1 MVTPRKS
8 ADQDLSEQLHEPG
21 QHGSDEGLSTSLQ
34 ENITAITEVMGAD
47 NADVIVRK
55 FIIGT
60 QPKPT
65 PAAIIY
71 IDGLADTTVHQFSI
85 IQPLLYLGTLRKDNT
100 AEVTQENLANYI
112 RYCLISTPNSSE
124 ATTRQEVINKIITG
138 DTAILVEGLTQSIII
153 DTKSWEHR
161 GVGEPKTEASV
172 RGPHEAFTETI
183 RVNTALLR
191 RRIRSPHLRMDMM
204 QIGRRSH
211 TDVAIVWMEGVTNPN
226 YVHEVKKRLNAV
238 DVDIL
243 PYEGMLEEFIEDNP
257 YSPFPQVQITE
268 RPDRVAAAISE
279 GRVAII
285 IDGNPMI
292 QIVPTT
298 FSTYF
303 QTGEDYTERWMFAT
317 LLRILR
323 LLSIINSSLLPALYI
338 AITNYHQEMLPTP
351 LALAFAAARESVP
364 LPAFVEALI
373 MVLALELVREAGLR
387 LPSPVGST
395 VGIVGALL
403 LGEAAVS
410 ANLASPILVIVVAL
424 SGLSS
429 FILPQYSQGLVL
441 RFMVYPFILLS
452 AGWGL
457 FGLTAGIMVI
467 VIHLSNLTS
476 LGVPYLE
483 PLWRPKQAFRD
494 TFFRLPMWLM
504 QKRPGFLRPRDLQ
517 RQRQKI
523 RSWEPASLETDQDN
537 QGKKEQ
543 P

>member
-1 MVTPRKS
+1 MPGKS
-8 ADQDLSEQLHEPG
+8 TDQELNKPLHKPG
-21 QHGSDEGLSTSLQ
+21 QHGSDEPLSTSLE
-34 ENITAITEVMGAD
+34 ENITAITGVMGVD
-47 NADVIVRK
+47 NVDVIVRK

-60 QPKPT
+60 KPEPT

-71 IDGLADTTVHQFSI
+71 IDGLANTTVQQFSI
-85 IQPLLYLGTLRKDNT
+85 IQPLLYLGNLRKDE
-100 AEVTQENLANYI
+100 AEITPENLANYI

-124 ATTRQEVINKIITG
+124 ATTRQDVINKIITG
-138 DTAILVEGLTQSIII
+138 DTAILVEGLTQAIVI

-161 GVGEPKTEASV
+161 GVSDPKTESSV

-183 RVNTALLR
+183 RVNTALIR
-191 RRIRSPHLRMDMM
+191 RRIRSPHLRIDMM
-204 QIGRRSH
+204 RIGRRSH
-211 TDVAIVWMEGVTNPN
+211 TDVAVIWIDGITNPN

-243 PYEGMLEEFIEDNP
+243 PYEGMLEEYIEDNP
-257 YSPFPQVQITE
+257 FSPFPQVQITE

-279 GRVAII
+279 GRVAIL
-285 IDGNPMI
+285 IDGNPMA

-303 QTGEDYTERWMFAT
+303 QTGEDYTERWMYAS

-323 LLSIINSSLLPALYI
+323 LFSLINSSLLPALYI

-351 LALAFAAARESVP
+351 LALAFAAARENVP
-364 LPAFVEALI
+364 LPAFIEALI

-410 ANLASPILVIVVAL
+410 ANLASPIMVIVVAL

-441 RFMVYPFILLS
+441 RFLVYPFILLS

-457 FGLTAGIMVI
+457 FGMTAGIMVVI
-467 VIHLSNLTS
+467 IHLSNLTS

-483 PLWRPKQAFRD
+483 PLWRPTQAFRD
-494 TFFRLPMWLM
+494 TFLRVPMWLM
-504 QKRPGFLRPRDLQ
+504 QKRPGFLRPRDQL
-517 RQRQKI
+517 RQRLKI
-523 RSWEPASLETDQDN
+523 RTWEPAQLETDQTD
-537 QGKKEQ
+537 QGQKGQ
-543 P
+543 

>member
-1 MVTPRKS
+1 MMPGKS
-8 ADQDLSEQLHEPG
+8 TDQELNKPLHKPG
-21 QHGSDEGLSTSLQ
+21 QHGSDEPLSTSLE
-34 ENITAITEVMGAD
+34 ENITAITGVMGVD
-47 NADVIVRK
+47 NVDVIVRK

-60 QPKPT
+60 KPEPT

-71 IDGLADTTVHQFSI
+71 IDGLANTTVQQFSI
-85 IQPLLYLGTLRKDNT
+85 IQPLLYLGNLRKDE
-100 AEVTQENLANYI
+100 AEITPENLANYI

-124 ATTRQEVINKIITG
+124 ATTRQDVINKIITG
-138 DTAILVEGLTQSIII
+138 DTAILVEGLTQAIVI

-161 GVGEPKTEASV
+161 GVSDPKTESSV

-183 RVNTALLR
+183 RVNTALIR
-191 RRIRSPHLRMDMM
+191 RRIRSPHLRIDMM
-204 QIGRRSH
+204 RIGRRSH
-211 TDVAIVWMEGVTNPN
+211 TDVAVIWIDGITNPN

-243 PYEGMLEEFIEDNP
+243 PYEGMLEEYIEDNP
-257 YSPFPQVQITE
+257 FSPFPQVQITE

-279 GRVAII
+279 GRVAIL
-285 IDGNPMI
+285 IDGNPMA

-303 QTGEDYTERWMFAT
+303 QTGEDYTERWMYAS

-323 LLSIINSSLLPALYI
+323 LFSLINSSLLPALYI

-351 LALAFAAARESVP
+351 LALAFAAARENVP
-364 LPAFVEALI
+364 LPAFIEALI

-441 RFMVYPFILLS
+441 RFLVYPFILLS

-457 FGLTAGIMVI
+457 FGMTAGIMVVI
-467 VIHLSNLTS
+467 IHLSNLTS

-483 PLWRPKQAFRD
+483 PLWRPTQAFRD
-494 TFFRLPMWLM
+494 TFLRVPMWLM
-504 QKRPGFLRPRDLQ
+504 QKRPGFLRPRDQL
-517 RQRQKI
+517 RQRLKI
-523 RSWEPASLETDQDN
+523 RTWEPAQLETDQTD
-537 QGKKEQ
+537 QGQKGQ
-543 P
+543 

>member
-1 MVTPRKS
+1 MMPGKS
-8 ADQDLSEQLHEPG
+8 TDQELNKPLHKPG
-21 QHGSDEGLSTSLQ
+21 QHGSDEPLSTSLE
-34 ENITAITEVMGAD
+34 ENITAITGVMGVD
-47 NADVIVRK
+47 NVDVIVRK

-60 QPKPT
+60 KPEPT

-71 IDGLADTTVHQFSI
+71 IDGLANTTVQQFSI
-85 IQPLLYLGTLRKDNT
+85 IQPLLYLGNLRKDE
-100 AEVTQENLANYI
+100 AEITPENLANYI

-124 ATTRQEVINKIITG
+124 ATTRQDVINKIITG
-138 DTAILVEGLTQSIII
+138 DTAILVEGLTQAIVI

-161 GVGEPKTEASV
+161 GVSDPKTESSV

-183 RVNTALLR
+183 RVNTALIR
-191 RRIRSPHLRMDMM
+191 RRIRSPHLRIDMM
-204 QIGRRSH
+204 RIGRRSH
-211 TDVAIVWMEGVTNPN
+211 TDVAVIWIDGITNPN

-243 PYEGMLEEFIEDNP
+243 PYEGMLEEYIEDNP
-257 YSPFPQVQITE
+257 FSPFPQVQITE

-279 GRVAII
+279 GRVAIL
-285 IDGNPMI
+285 IDGNPMA

-303 QTGEDYTERWMFAT
+303 QTGEDYTERWMYAS

-323 LLSIINSSLLPALYI
+323 LFSLINSSLLPALYI

-351 LALAFAAARESVP
+351 LALAFAAARENVP
-364 LPAFVEALI
+364 LPAFIEALI

-410 ANLASPILVIVVAL
+410 ANLASPIMVIVVAL

-441 RFMVYPFILLS
+441 RFLVYPFILLS

-457 FGLTAGIMVI
+457 FGMTAGIMVVI
-467 VIHLSNLTS
+467 IHLSNLTS

-483 PLWRPKQAFRD
+483 PLWRPTQAFRD
-494 TFFRLPMWLM
+494 TFLRVPMWLM
-504 QKRPGFLRPRDLQ
+504 QKRPGFLRPRDQL
-517 RQRQKI
+517 RQRLKI
-523 RSWEPASLETDQDN
+523 RTWEPAQLETDQTD
-537 QGKKEQ
+537 QGQKGQ
-543 P
+543 

>member
-1 MVTPRKS
+1 MPGKS
-8 ADQDLSEQLHEPG
+8 TDQELNKPLHKPG
-21 QHGSDEGLSTSLQ
+21 QHGSDEPLSTSLE
-34 ENITAITEVMGAD
+34 ENITAITGVMGVD
-47 NADVIVRK
+47 NVDVIVRK

-60 QPKPT
+60 KPEPT

-71 IDGLADTTVHQFSI
+71 IDGLANTTVQQFSI
-85 IQPLLYLGTLRKDNT
+85 IQPLLYLGNLRKDE
-100 AEVTQENLANYI
+100 AEITPENLANYI

-124 ATTRQEVINKIITG
+124 ATTRQDVINKIITG
-138 DTAILVEGLTQSIII
+138 DTAILVEGLTQAIVI

-161 GVGEPKTEASV
+161 GVSDPKTESSV

-183 RVNTALLR
+183 RVNTALIR
-191 RRIRSPHLRMDMM
+191 RRIRSPHLRIDMM
-204 QIGRRSH
+204 RIGRRSH
-211 TDVAIVWMEGVTNPN
+211 TDVAVIWIDGITNPN

-243 PYEGMLEEFIEDNP
+243 PYEGMLEEYIEDNP
-257 YSPFPQVQITE
+257 FSPFPQVQITE

-279 GRVAII
+279 GRVAIL
-285 IDGNPMI
+285 IDGNPMA

-303 QTGEDYTERWMFAT
+303 QTGEDYTERWMYAS

-323 LLSIINSSLLPALYI
+323 LFSLINSSLLPALYI

-351 LALAFAAARESVP
+351 LALAFAAARENVP
-364 LPAFVEALI
+364 LPAFIEALI

-410 ANLASPILVIVVAL
+410 ANLASPIMVIVVAL

-441 RFMVYPFILLS
+441 RFLVYPFILLS

-457 FGLTAGIMVI
+457 FGMTAGIMVVI
-467 VIHLSNLTS
+467 IHLSNLTS

-483 PLWRPKQAFRD
+483 PLWRPTQAFRD
-494 TFFRLPMWLM
+494 TFLRVPMWLM
-504 QKRPGFLRPRDLQ
+504 QKRPSFLRPRDQL
-517 RQRQKI
+517 RQRLKI
-523 RSWEPASLETDQDN
+523 RTWEPAQLETDQTD
-537 QGKKEQ
+537 QGQKGQ
-543 P
+543 

>member
-1 MVTPRKS
+1 MPGKS
-8 ADQDLSEQLHEPG
+8 TDQELNKPLHKPG
-21 QHGSDEGLSTSLQ
+21 QHGSDEPLSTSLE
-34 ENITAITEVMGAD
+34 ENITAITGVMGVD
-47 NADVIVRK
+47 NVDVIVRK

-60 QPKPT
+60 KPEPT

-71 IDGLADTTVHQFSI
+71 IDGLANTTVQQFSI
-85 IQPLLYLGTLRKDNT
+85 IQPLLYLGNLRKDE
-100 AEVTQENLANYI
+100 AEITPENLANYI

-124 ATTRQEVINKIITG
+124 ATTRQDVINKIITG
-138 DTAILVEGLTQSIII
+138 DTAILVEGLTQAIVI

-161 GVGEPKTEASV
+161 GVSDPKTESSV

-183 RVNTALLR
+183 RVNTALIR
-191 RRIRSPHLRMDMM
+191 RRIRSPHLRIDMM
-204 QIGRRSH
+204 RIGRRSH
-211 TDVAIVWMEGVTNPN
+211 TDVAVIWIDGITNPN

-243 PYEGMLEEFIEDNP
+243 PYEGMLEEYIEDNP
-257 YSPFPQVQITE
+257 FSPFPQVQITE

-279 GRVAII
+279 GRVAIL
-285 IDGNPMI
+285 IDGNPMA

-303 QTGEDYTERWMFAT
+303 QTGEDYTERWMYAS

-323 LLSIINSSLLPALYI
+323 LFSLINSSLLPALYI

-351 LALAFAAARESVP
+351 LALAFAAARENVP
-364 LPAFVEALI
+364 LPAFIEALI

-441 RFMVYPFILLS
+441 RFLVYPFILLS

-457 FGLTAGIMVI
+457 FGMTAGIMVVI
-467 VIHLSNLTS
+467 IHLSNLTS

-483 PLWRPKQAFRD
+483 PLWRPTQAFRD
-494 TFFRLPMWLM
+494 TFLRVPMWLM
-504 QKRPGFLRPRDLQ
+504 QKRPGFLRPRGQL
-517 RQRQKI
+517 RQRLKI
-523 RSWEPASLETDQDN
+523 RTWEPAQLETDQTD
-537 QGKKEQ
+537 QGQKGQ
-543 P
+543 

>member
-1 MVTPRKS
+1 MPGKS
-8 ADQDLSEQLHEPG
+8 TDQELNKPLHKPG
-21 QHGSDEGLSTSLQ
+21 QHGSDEPLSTSLE
-34 ENITAITEVMGAD
+34 ENITAITGVMGVD
-47 NADVIVRK
+47 NVDVIVRK

-60 QPKPT
+60 KPEPT

-71 IDGLADTTVHQFSI
+71 IDGLANTTVQQFSI
-85 IQPLLYLGTLRKDNT
+85 IQPLLYLGNLRKDE
-100 AEVTQENLANYI
+100 AEITPENLANYI

-124 ATTRQEVINKIITG
+124 ATTRQDVINKIITG
-138 DTAILVEGLTQSIII
+138 DTAILVEGLTQAIVI

-161 GVGEPKTEASV
+161 GVSDPKTESSV

-183 RVNTALLR
+183 RVNTALIR
-191 RRIRSPHLRMDMM
+191 RRIRSPHLRIDMM
-204 QIGRRSH
+204 RIGRRSH
-211 TDVAIVWMEGVTNPN
+211 TDVAVIWIDGITNPN

-243 PYEGMLEEFIEDNP
+243 PYEGMLEEYIEDNP
-257 YSPFPQVQITE
+257 FSPFPQVQITE

-279 GRVAII
+279 GRVAIL
-285 IDGNPMI
+285 IDGNPMA

-303 QTGEDYTERWMFAT
+303 QTGEDYTERWMYAS

-323 LLSIINSSLLPALYI
+323 LFSLINSSLLPALYI

-351 LALAFAAARESVP
+351 LALAFAAARENVP
-364 LPAFVEALI
+364 LPAFIEALI
-373 MVLALELVREAGLR
+373 IVLALELVREAGLR

-441 RFMVYPFILLS
+441 RFLVYPFILLS

-457 FGLTAGIMVI
+457 FGMTAGIMVVI
-467 VIHLSNLTS
+467 IHLSNLTS

-483 PLWRPKQAFRD
+483 PLWRPTQAFRD
-494 TFFRLPMWLM
+494 TFLRVPMWLM
-504 QKRPGFLRPRDLQ
+504 QKRPGFLRPRDQL
-517 RQRQKI
+517 RQRLKI
-523 RSWEPASLETDQDN
+523 RTWEPAQLETDQTD
-537 QGKKEQ
+537 QGQKGQ
-543 P
+543 

>member
-1 MVTPRKS
+1 MPGKS
-8 ADQDLSEQLHEPG
+8 TDQELNKPLHKPG
-21 QHGSDEGLSTSLQ
+21 QHGSDEPLSTSLE
-34 ENITAITEVMGAD
+34 ENITAITGVMGVD
-47 NADVIVRK
+47 NVDVIVRK

-60 QPKPT
+60 KPEPT

-71 IDGLADTTVHQFSI
+71 IDGLANTTVQQFSI
-85 IQPLLYLGTLRKDNT
+85 IQPLLYLGNLRKDE
-100 AEVTQENLANYI
+100 AEITPENLANYI

-124 ATTRQEVINKIITG
+124 ATTRQDVTNKIITG
-138 DTAILVEGLTQSIII
+138 DTAILVEGLTQAIVI

-161 GVGEPKTEASV
+161 GVSDPKTESSV

-183 RVNTALLR
+183 RVNTALIR
-191 RRIRSPHLRMDMM
+191 RRIRSPHLRIDMM
-204 QIGRRSH
+204 RIGRRSH
-211 TDVAIVWMEGVTNPN
+211 TDVAVIWIDGITNPN

-243 PYEGMLEEFIEDNP
+243 PYEGMLEEYIEDNP
-257 YSPFPQVQITE
+257 FSPFPQVQITE

-279 GRVAII
+279 GRVAIL
-285 IDGNPMI
+285 IDGNPMA

-303 QTGEDYTERWMFAT
+303 QTGEDYTERWMYAS

-323 LLSIINSSLLPALYI
+323 LFSLINSSLLPALYI

-351 LALAFAAARESVP
+351 LALAFAAARENVP
-364 LPAFVEALI
+364 LPAFIEALI

-410 ANLASPILVIVVAL
+410 ANLASPIMVIVVAL

-441 RFMVYPFILLS
+441 RFLVYPFILLS

-457 FGLTAGIMVI
+457 FGMTAGIMVVI
-467 VIHLSNLTS
+467 IHLSNLTS

-483 PLWRPKQAFRD
+483 PLWRPTQAFRD
-494 TFFRLPMWLM
+494 TFLQVPMWLM
-504 QKRPGFLRPRDLQ
+504 QKRPGFLRPRDQL
-517 RQRQKI
+517 RQRLKI
-523 RSWEPASLETDQDN
+523 RTWEPAQLETDQTD
-537 QGKKEQ
+537 QGQKGQ
-543 P
+543 

>member
-1 MVTPRKS
+1 MPGKS
-8 ADQDLSEQLHEPG
+8 TDQELNKPLHKPG
-21 QHGSDEGLSTSLQ
+21 QHGSDEPLSTSLE
-34 ENITAITEVMGAD
+34 ENITAITGVMGVD
-47 NADVIVRK
+47 NVDVIVRK

-60 QPKPT
+60 KPEPT

-71 IDGLADTTVHQFSI
+71 IDGLANTTVQQFSI
-85 IQPLLYLGTLRKDNT
+85 IQPLLYLGNLRKDE
-100 AEVTQENLANYI
+100 AEITPENLANYI

-124 ATTRQEVINKIITG
+124 ATTRQDVINKIITG
-138 DTAILVEGLTQSIII
+138 DTAILVEGLTQAIVI

-161 GVGEPKTEASV
+161 GVSDPKTESSV

-183 RVNTALLR
+183 RVNTALIR
-191 RRIRSPHLRMDMM
+191 RRIRSPHLRIDMM
-204 QIGRRSH
+204 RIGRRSH
-211 TDVAIVWMEGVTNPN
+211 TDVAVIWIDGITNPN

-243 PYEGMLEEFIEDNP
+243 PYEGMLEEYIEDNP
-257 YSPFPQVQITE
+257 FSPFPQVQITE

-279 GRVAII
+279 GRVAIL
-285 IDGNPMI
+285 IDGNPMA

-303 QTGEDYTERWMFAT
+303 QTGEDYTERWMYAS

-323 LLSIINSSLLPALYI
+323 LFSLINSSLLPALYI

-351 LALAFAAARESVP
+351 LALAFAAARENVP
-364 LPAFVEALI
+364 LPAFIEALI

-441 RFMVYPFILLS
+441 RFLVYPFILLS

-457 FGLTAGIMVI
+457 FGMTAGIMVVI
-467 VIHLSNLTS
+467 IHLSNLTS

-483 PLWRPKQAFRD
+483 PLWRPTQAFRD
-494 TFFRLPMWLM
+494 TFLRVPMWLM
-504 QKRPGFLRPRDLQ
+504 QKRPGFLRPRDQL
-517 RQRQKI
+517 RQRLKI
-523 RSWEPASLETDQDN
+523 RTWEPAQLETDQTD
-537 QGKKEQ
+537 QGQKGQ
-543 P
+543 